1 MKVGD
6 LVKSQTALGCWY
18 DGALGVVVEINKQ
31 AVGSA
36 VGIYFGRKGRRW
48 IQYQHLEVI
57 NESR

>member
-6 LVKSQTALGCWY
+6 LVKCQTA
-18 DGALGVVVEINKQ
+18 DGALGVVVQINNQ

-36 VGIYFGRKGRRW
+36 VVVILARNNVKRW
-48 IQYQHLEVI
+48 FQYQHLEVI